1 VKPAA
6 AKAEK
11 ESASLKEKRAL
22 SPPTVVIASSVES
35 LTMGLNVRRLLP
47 EPFETRPE
55 TMLA

>member
-1 VKPAA
+1 
-6 AKAEK
+6 
-11 ESASLKEKRAL
+11 
-22 SPPTVVIASSVES
+22 VVIASSVES

>member
-1 VKPAA
+1 
-6 AKAEK
+6 
-11 ESASLKEKRAL
+11 LKEKRAL